1 MAAGGGALGQWAVAA
16 RQRGRVQMPFP
27 GPSAWGLSRHPALTH
42 PPPTPRGW
50 LPDGS
55 GFRFL
60 HSHAWMPPQQS
71 WSLSLSEGRV
81 DRPSPLL
88 QAATEMADALSQFC
102 FLPLLGGAG
111 ASPPRPQRRQGRSPE
126 LGSLSPVPS
135 RLPVRPGR
143 GHGFGQ
149 SKLLPHQPFGAQR
162 PRTRPRGWRGRS
174 VASHRL
180 PPLLPQRPRPLRSR
194 AWGAQGP
201 PRTVAGRTAV
211 RSPGP
216 GGGSCPGGRGRA
228 PSGLGD
234 STWPRATQSPRSP
247 WGSVGGKGTGCLNE
261 MKEHSREAHTH
272 AHTCAHAD
280 GKPQGRRV
288 QGDKQG
294 QDGPAPGQLLSP
306 GLPVAPGWPARV
318 GPGQASPVT
327 WTLPTARPT
336 SSPAWH
342 MSFVTPVTVLPSSSL
357 NLAHN
362 GRVCSAWG
370 DFHYK
375 TFDGAVFRF
384 PGLCNY
390 VFSAHCGAS
399 YEDFNVQLR
408 RGLAGSKPTV
418 THIVLKAPGLVL
430 EMSNGSI
437 LVDGQR
443 EELPYSRAGLLVE
456 RSSEYVKVGVRLVLT
471 LLWDGEDSVLLEL
484 DPKYANQT
492 CGLCGDFNGLPAF
505 NEFYAHNARLSPLQ
519 FGNLQK
525 LDGPTEQCPDAQ
537 PKPASNC
544 TDEVSAPVPR
554 HGHGRAEVG
563 ARPGG
568 PDKTGPGPGRG
579 WEPRIGNLPRRLG
592 GEDPPAD
599 VAWKTWDPQS
609 GGALGREDVR
619 QGAPLSPRATCH
631 APSLIRPLG
640 RVCTYPGLTLVRRVL
655 AAWAGTAQGRG
666 APRAKAAAPTAGP
679 RCTVLGRSGRGRRGL
694 QGWEELVGRKGS
706 VHTHMAAPLLYHQEG
721 VCRRTLLGPAFAEC
735 NALVDASAYLAACA
749 HDLCR
754 CPTCPCATFAEYSR
768 QCAHAGGHPQNWR
781 GPDLCPRTCPLNM
794 EHEECGSPCVDTCSN
809 PQRSQLCEDHCV
821 DSCFCPPG
829 RCHLP
834 APRPQL
840 AAQTHSYTRGSPEPR
855 QGDTGRRSAEAGGP
869 AVRSP
874 GAQEGN
880 QGTGAWGGLPT
891 AEGLRAEAVAW
902 FGAHFTG
909 GSLSPRLGLL
919 GVPPVPQFPHLRSP
933 PPPGTVLDDVT
944 HSGCLPLEQ
953 CPCTHGGR
961 TYAPGGSFTTSCSSC
976 SCSGGLWQ
984 CQSLPCP
991 GTCSV
996 QGGAHIST
1004 YDEKLYD
1011 LHGDCS
1017 YVLSK
1022 TCADNTFTVL
1032 AELRQCG
1039 LTDNENCL
1047 RAVTLHLDGGDTVIR
1062 IQADGGVFMNSIYTQ
1077 LPVSAASITIFRPS
1091 SFFLVAQAGAG
1102 LQLQVQLVP
1111 LMQVF
1116 VRLDPAYRGQTCGL
1130 CGNFNQNQAD
1140 DFTALSGVVEG
1151 TGAAFANTWKTQAA
1165 CPNVRNSFEDPCSL
1179 SVENENY
1186 ARHWCSRLTDP
1197 AGALSPCH
1205 SVVNPEPFHS
1215 NCMFDTCNCE
1225 RSEDC
1230 LCAALSS
1237 YVRACA
1243 AKGVLLRGWRDGVCA
1258 KYMSSCPKSQSYAYV
1273 VDTCP
1278 PTCRALSEVD
1288 VTCSVSFVPVDGCTC
1303 AEGTFLDDAGACVPA
1318 RECPCYLRGTAVAP
1332 GEVVH
1337 DNGAV
1342 CSCANGKLSCLG
1354 AALPRSAGC
1363 VAPMVYLDCRNT
1375 SAGAP
1380 GAECLRSCHSLDVDC
1395 FSTHCVSGCVCPP
1408 GLVSDGAGGCVAE
1421 EDCPCVHNEASYRP
1435 GDTIRV
1441 DCNTCTCRNRRWEC
1455 SHQPCLGTCVAY
1467 GDGHFITFDG
1477 ERYSFGGSC
1486 EYTLA
1491 QDYCG
1496 GNATNGT
1503 FRIVTEN
1510 VPCGTTGVTCSK
1522 AIKLFVESYELILRE
1537 GSFTVVERGPGGDP
1551 PYKTRYMGNF
1561 LVIETRGGMAV
1572 SWDRK
1577 TSVFVRLRQ
1586 DYKGRVCG
1594 LCGNF
1599 DDNAVNDFTT
1609 RSQSLAGNA
1618 LEFGNSW
1625 KFSPS
1630 CPDALAP
1637 KDPCAANPYR
1647 KSWAQKQCS
1656 IINGPTFAACR
1667 SQVDSTKYY
1676 EACVSDACACDSG
1689 GDCECFC
1696 TAVAAYAQACRD
1708 AGLCVSWRTP
1718 DVCPLFCDY
1727 YNPHGECEWHYQPC
1741 GAPCLR
1747 TCRNPSGRCLVDLPS
1762 LEGCYPEC
1770 PPSKPF
1776 FSEDQMRCV
1785 AQCGCYDEDGRY
1797 YDIGWRVPVSE
1808 NCQSCNCT
1816 AAGVQCAHSLAACTC
1831 TYEGRTYGYHDVIY
1845 NTTDGLGG
1853 CLSAICGDNGT
1864 IVRRAVECPGTPSSA
1879 PFTFTTVPTPLP
1891 TTGPVPSLSTVCVRE
1906 VCRWSAWYDSG
1917 RPEPGE
1923 EGGDFETLER
1933 LWRKGYQVCSAP
1945 ADIECRAEG
1954 LPHTPLRELGQ
1965 KVVCDRTRGLTC
1977 ANREQSPPLC
1987 LNYELRVLCCDY
1999 VPCGPSPAPG
2009 TSPRPS
2015 LGTTT
2020 EPPSTQTRATEGTT
2034 PQTVPGSP
2042 STAALTSQTR
2052 PSPPTVTVT
2061 PSAGSPGPSAT
2072 TCQPR
2077 CQWTQWFDEDYPKSE
2092 RAGGDIESY
2101 DKIRGAGRDICE
2113 RPQDI
2118 QCQAENFPNWTL
2130 EQVGQK
2136 VHCNVRFGLVCW
2148 NHEQDGIF
2156 KMCYNYKIR
2165 VLCCSSEHCRGH
2177 TSALPPATTPGTA
2190 TTVSRAWSS
2199 KPQPRSSPG
2208 VTWTPPASTTAV
2220 TVLSKGP
2227 TSPIYTA
2234 PPGSTRPT
2242 SPGGATSI
2250 LPSRPTQAGSTGA
2263 TGRRGP
2269 SQSPTPAP
2277 TTQTSTAH
2285 LTGTASTKEP
2295 VTTGLGLTTRP
2306 SQPPTSYT
2314 ETSTLRPET
2323 PPSTSAGTATS
2334 QGTTGCQPRCEW
2346 TEWFDV
2352 DYPISGVAG
2361 GDIETLENIRAAGGK
2376 LCEAPVK
2383 IECRAENYPEV
2394 SIDQIGQVLIC
2405 SLETGL
2411 ICRNK
2416 DQVGRFNMCFNYNLR
2431 VLCCDDYRHCPSTAV
2446 PTGPSTPATTSMAT
2460 TIPAT
2465 SSMGTTI
2472 PATTSTGTTSTAT
2485 TSTGTTA
2492 KGTTSLSATIS
2503 LGTTSPSTTSLATRS
2518 SSVTRPSTTATT
2530 SPPIT
2535 QRVISTTQRNL
2546 NFSVPGPSTLPA
2558 STTSPF
2564 HTTGKPTSGTLTT
2577 STRPPLTSTPHT
2589 APLLTSSSGRTTGTT
2604 LPSSRPTPSKG
2615 CAPRCAWTD
2624 WFDEDYPIPGP
2635 DGGDFETYAVIR
2647 AAGHTFCEHPQD
2659 IQCRSEKKPDKP
2671 LEAVGQVVYC
2681 DVRFGLVCRNRDQLG
2696 PVKYCDNFHMRLLCC
2711 DDYSHCASTPTAT
2724 GSTATPSSATTSLAT
2739 SSSTSTSSG
2748 ITSTATTSSA
2758 TSTATSSPATTSSA
2772 TSSSASTSSGIT
2784 STATTS
2790 SATSTATSSPA
2801 TTSSATSSSAST
2813 SSGITSTATTSSA
2826 TSTATTSPATS
2837 SSASTSSGITST
2849 ATTSSATST
2858 ATSSPATSSST
2869 STSSGITSTM
2879 TTSSA
2884 TSSPATTSPAT
2895 SSSASTSSGI
2905 TSMAT
2910 TSSATSTATT
2920 SPATTST
2927 GTTSTGSISPATT
2940 SMGTTSTGS
2949 ISIATIS
2956 MGTTS
2961 TATTS
2966 LGTTSPSTT
2975 SLATT
2980 SSLVTGPST
2989 TATTFPWIT
2998 KTVNVSTTKRGFTFS
3013 VPSPSAPLV
3022 STTSPF
3028 HTTGQLTS
3036 GTLTTSTR
3044 PPLTSTP
3051 HTAPLLT
3058 SSSGHTVG
3066 TTLPSSRPTPSKGC
3080 VPQCAWTEWYDVDS
3094 PIPGPDG
3101 GDFETYAVIRAA
3113 GHTFCEHPQ
3122 DIECRSEKEPDKPLE
3137 AVGQVVYC
3145 DVRFGL
3151 VCRNRD
3157 QVGQFKLCLNYL
3169 IRVFCCNYSHCLS
3182 TPSTTTASS
3191 LGTSPTWA
3199 TTLSPST
3206 TALSLPTPNPR
3217 DRSTTS
3223 TAVPTSCQPACHWTD
3238 WLDSDQPQPGRF
3250 GGDIETYYHIMDAGG
3265 QLCLEPTAIE
3275 CEAVL
3280 FPGVSLGLLGQVVR
3294 CDVRYGLI
3302 CRNHRQKSGQTCLNY
3317 HIRVRCCDY
3326 SHCASTT
3333 SALPSSTP
3341 VPTPHSTLSTPST
3354 LWSSVGPRP
3363 STTAT
3368 TSLATTSSVTTSS
3381 GTSSSA
3387 TTSRATS
3394 SFTSTSSGITS
3405 MATTS
3410 SATTSPANTSSGT
3423 ISTGTTS
3430 PVTTSSG
3437 TTSTGTTSPVTTS
3450 SGTTSTGTTSTTSLA
3465 TTSSATN
3472 SPATSSS
3479 TSTSS
3484 ATTSPATTSKGT
3496 TSTGSTSIA
3505 TTSTSTTSRG
3515 TTSTGTTSSATTS
3528 LATSSVATT
3537 STGTTS
3543 TATTSPGSTST
3554 GTTFSATTST
3564 VTPSSA
3570 TTSLATTSSATTSLA
3585 STSTATTSSG
3595 TISTGTTSLATTS
3608 PATSSSASSSSGI
3621 TSTVTTSF
3629 ATSTTT
3635 SSPATTSSATASLA
3649 TSTSPGITSTATT
3662 SSAATSPATTSS
3674 GTISTGTNSPAT
3686 TSPVATSLSTT
3697 SSGTI
3702 STGTTSL
3709 PTTSSAI
3716 TKSVKV
3722 STTQTGTTSL
3732 ATTSLATTS
3741 SATNSPATSSSTS
3754 TSSATTSP
3762 ATSSSTRTTSTGTTS
3777 PVTTSSGTTSTGTT
3791 SPVTTSSGT
3800 TSTGTT
3806 SSATNSPATTSMGT
3820 TSATTTPTVNTS
3832 TATTSSATISTAT
3845 TFSATTST
3853 ETTSSATTSP
3863 ATASRGTTSTG
3874 SISIATTSTGTTSS
3888 GTTSMGTTS
3897 SATTSSVATT
3907 YSGSTSIA
3915 TTSTGTTSAA
3925 TTFPGSTSLATTSLA
3940 TSSFTSTSTGISTAT
3955 VSSVTST
3962 AATSSGT
3969 ISTGTNSP
3977 ATSLATTSSGTI
3989 SPGSTSTVTTSSA
4002 TTSLP
4007 TTSSAITKSV
4017 KVSTTQ
4023 TGTTSLA
4030 TTSSATNSPATSSS
4044 TSTSSATT
4052 SPATTSKGTTS
4063 TGSTSIATTSTGT
4076 TSTATTSPGSTST
4089 VTTSSATTS
4098 LATRS
4103 FTSTPTVI
4111 TSTATMSSVT
4121 STATTSSGTISRGTN
4136 SPATTSPVAT
4146 SLATTSSGT
4155 ISTGTTSLPTTSS
4168 AITKSVKVSTTQTGT
4183 TSLATTSSKTG
4194 HKPSLAS
4201 NLPVAQATSFSQPNS
4216 PATSSSTST
4225 SSATTS
4231 PATTSKGTTSTGS
4244 TSITTTS
4251 TGTTSRGTTSTGTTS
4266 SAPTSLATSSV
4277 ATTYSGTTSMTT
4289 TSTGATSTATTSP
4302 GSTSTGTT
4310 SSATTSPATSS
4321 FTSTS
4326 SGITSTITTSSATS
4340 KATTSPATIS
4350 LATTSTATTSSGT
4363 TSRGTTSSATTSR
4376 GTIST
4381 GSTSIATIST
4391 GTTSSA
4397 TISPVTT
4404 SLATSSFTSTSSGI
4418 TSTITTSSATTS
4430 PTTTSLATTSTATT
4444 SSGTT
4449 SKGTTSSATTSSAT
4463 SVATTYSGTTSIATT
4478 STGTTSSATT
4488 SPVTTSSATTS
4499 PATSSSASSSSGI
4512 TSMAITSSA
4521 TSTATTSSATNS
4533 PATTS
4538 FTSTSSGITSTTT
4551 TSSATTSPANTSS
4564 GTISTRTNF
4573 PATTSPVTTSL
4584 ATTSSGTI
4592 STGITSLPTTSSA
4605 ITKSIKVSTTQTGTT
4620 SLATTSSA
4628 TTSPATTSSG
4638 ITSTATTSSATST
4651 ATTSSAT
4658 TSPATTFLATT
4669 SPVTSFSSTTS
4680 TGTTSSATTSPATTS
4695 SASTSSGITSTATR
4709 SSATSTVTTAP
4720 ATTSSSTISTGTN
4733 SPATTSPVATSLAT
4747 TSLATSSFTS
4757 TSSGVTSMTTKS
4769 SATTSPATTS
4779 TATTSSGT
4787 TSRGTTSSATT
4798 SRGTIST
4805 GSTSIA
4811 TISTGTTSTANIPR
4825 IKTSTATTSLA
4836 TTSTATSFSVTTSI
4850 GTTSSATNSPATIS
4864 TGTTSTATTPTVNTS
4879 TATTSAATSSTA
4891 TTFSVTTSIRT
4902 TSSVATSSATT
4913 YSGITST
4920 ATTSPDTT
4928 SMGTTSLGTT
4938 STGTTSPA
4946 TTSQATTSRGTT
4958 STGSTSIATTSIGTT
4973 SSTSNSP
4980 ATSSSAS
4987 TSSGI
4992 TSTVITSSATST
5004 ATASPATTSLA
5015 TTSPGTTS
5023 SGTTSLA
5030 SNSVGTTSIGS
5041 TSIATTSTSTT
5052 KMRTTSPATTSN
5064 GTTSTGATSIVTTS
5078 TATTSLAT
5086 SSSSST
5092 SSGITSTAIMSSA
5105 TSTAT
5110 TSPATTST
5118 GTTSTGSTSVAT
5130 TSTGTTS
5137 TETTS
5142 PGTISTGTTSLA
5154 TTSIGTTSAAITS
5167 TATTSPATSSSASTS
5182 SGIISTAMSSTTA
5195 TATTFPATTYTATTF
5210 SVTTSTE
5217 TTSSATTSPATT
5229 SPATTSKGTI
5239 STSSTSTATTST
5251 GKTSLATTSP
5261 ATSSSAS
5268 TSSGITSIAI
5278 TSPATTSTGTTS
5290 TGSTSIVTISPGT
5303 TSTET
5308 TSRGTT
5314 SAGTTSLA
5322 ITSIGTISTA
5332 TTPSGT
5338 TATGT
5343 TFTATSSPAT
5353 TSTATT
5359 SPATSSSASTSSA
5372 ITSTVTTSSATS
5384 TATTSTATTSMGTTS
5399 TGTTSIGTTS
5409 IGSTSIATTS
5419 PATTSM
5425 GTTSPSIT
5433 SMGTTST
5440 ATTFSVT
5447 SSTGTTF
5454 SATTS
5459 PSTTSRGTTFT
5470 GSTSIATTSTATTS
5484 PATNSRGTTFT
5495 GSTST
5500 ATTSPAT
5507 TSRGTTSTGSTSIA
5521 TTSTATTSP
5530 STTSRGTTFTGSTSI
5545 ATTSTATT
5553 SPATTSPA
5561 TNSRGTTFTGS
5572 TSTATTSPAT
5582 TSRGTISTA
5591 TTSLATTSTAT
5602 TSSGTTSTGTTS
5614 PATTSSATTSPG
5626 TTFMGTTSTATTSLG
5641 TTSPSTT
5648 SLATRSSSVTRPS
5661 TTATTSPPIT
5671 QRVISTTQRN
5681 LNFSVPSPSNLP
5693 ASTTSL
5699 FHTTGK
5705 PTSGTLTTST
5715 RPPLTSTP
5723 HTAPLLTSSSG
5734 RTTGTT
5740 LPSSRPTPSKGC
5752 APRCAWTDWFDEDY
5766 PIPGPDG
5773 GDFETYAVIRAA
5785 GHTFCEHPQDIQ
5797 CRSEK
5802 KPDKPLEAVGQVVY
5816 CDVRFGL
5823 VCRNRDQ
5830 LGPVKYCDNF
5840 HMRLLC
5846 CDDYSHCASTPT
5858 ATGSTATPSSAPWT
5872 THTAVV
5878 SPSSLPASSTS
5889 TRSTSVITTLRP
5901 TSSPSSSFSQTPCF
5915 CQAFGQLFSPGDVI
5929 YNKTDRAGCE
5939 FYAVCTEHCDIERF
5953 QGHCPTSPPPAP
5965 STPLPPT
5972 SPPPGC
5978 DNAIPPRQVN
5988 ESWTLENCMVA
5999 RCEGDNHIV
6008 LLPPKPVANV
6018 TCVNGQQPLKVWNQ
6032 SQPCDFHYECECSC
6046 SGWGDSHYL
6055 TFDGTS
6061 YSFLDNC
6068 TYVLVREIHPRHG
6081 NLTVLLYSHYCG
6093 PSAPASAT
6101 GCPRA
6106 LSIHYESMD
6115 IVLTTTTV
6123 RGKEES
6129 LILFG
6134 RVRVT
6139 RGFTKRGVSVSLT
6152 GAGTMGVD
6160 IPAIGASIT
6169 FDGHSFQVRLS
6180 YSLFGNNTEGQ
6191 CGTCTNNQKD
6201 DCRRPDGTIAPTC
6214 KDMAKSWLVP
6224 DDSPDGCWAP
6234 TGAPP
6239 TASPM
6244 SPTPHRP
6251 TPTQCPPEPL
6261 CELLLSPVFAECHG
6275 LVPPGPF
6282 VNACISDGCRS
6293 SHPGVPC
6300 QSLEAYAALCRAHG
6314 VCSDWRNAT
6323 GGLCDLPCPP
6333 AQVYK
6338 PCGPVQPESCD
6349 SRSQSPVSGGL
6360 AEGCFCPDG
6369 QILFNT
6375 LKDICVHTCA
6385 CVGPDGLP
6393 KLPGE
6398 RWVSQCQDCVCD
6410 EGSVSVQC
6418 EPKRCEPQA
6427 QPPTCDGAGVVAVTR
6442 PRADEPCCPE
6452 TVCVCNTTT
6461 CPPPSPPT
6469 CGPGQVPTRTQEEG
6483 QCCPTFVCTPKLCT
6497 YNGTHYGVGTTFP
6510 GVVPCHTC
6518 TCLSADP
6525 QDPTVQCE
6533 EDACNTTCPQGFEYV
6548 SVAGQCC
6555 GECEQHAC
6563 LTPDGQLVQP
6573 NGTWVN
6579 SQVDNCTEYRC
6590 EVENGQHVLIPQPS
6604 PCPDVISCRGT
6615 LRKTGCCYSCEEVDS
6630 CQVHVNTTVLRH
6642 GDCETE
6648 GVVNITFCEGSCPGA
6663 SKYSAEAQAMEHQCT
6678 CCQESRVHAETVSMR
6693 CPDGTAIVHTYT
6705 HVDECGCEPSCV
6717 PLPTAPTDAPVLPV

>member
-1 MAAGGGALGQWAVAA
+1 MGTRGACWALPWALTALLVARQAEQGALAWWVAG
-16 RQRGRVQMPFP
+16 RGA
-27 GPSAWGLSRHPALTH
+27 GWAWGR
-42 PPPTPRGW
+42 RG
-50 LPDGS
+50 
-55 GFRFL
+55 
-60 HSHAWMPPQQS
+60 
-71 WSLSLSEGRV
+71 
-81 DRPSPLL
+81 
-88 QAATEMADALSQFC
+88 
-102 FLPLLGGAG
+102 
-111 ASPPRPQRRQGRSPE
+111 RRQGP
-126 LGSLSPVPS
+126 LHA
-135 RLPVRPGR
+135 LP
-143 GHGFGQ
+143 
-149 SKLLPHQPFGAQR
+149 A
-162 PRTRPRGWRGRS
+162 
-174 VASHRL
+174 A
-180 PPLLPQRPRPLRSR
+180 
-194 AWGAQGP
+194 
-201 PRTVAGRTAV
+201 
-211 RSPGP
+211 
-216 GGGSCPGGRGRA
+216 
-228 PSGLGD
+228 
-234 STWPRATQSPRSP
+234 
-247 WGSVGGKGTGCLNE
+247 
-261 MKEHSREAHTH
+261 
-272 AHTCAHAD
+272 
-280 GKPQGRRV
+280 
-288 QGDKQG
+288 
-294 QDGPAPGQLLSP
+294 
-306 GLPVAPGWPARV
+306 
-318 GPGQASPVT
+318 
-327 WTLPTARPT
+327 
-336 SSPAWH
+336 
-342 MSFVTPVTVLPSSSL
+342 L

-544 TDEVSAPVPR
+544 TDE
-554 HGHGRAEVG
+554 
-563 ARPGG
+563 
-568 PDKTGPGPGRG
+568 
-579 WEPRIGNLPRRLG
+579 
-592 GEDPPAD
+592 
-599 VAWKTWDPQS
+599 
-609 GGALGREDVR
+609 
-619 QGAPLSPRATCH
+619 
-631 APSLIRPLG
+631 
-640 RVCTYPGLTLVRRVL
+640 
-655 AAWAGTAQGRG
+655 
-666 APRAKAAAPTAGP
+666 
-679 RCTVLGRSGRGRRGL
+679 
-694 QGWEELVGRKGS
+694 
-706 VHTHMAAPLLYHQEG
+706 EG

-821 DSCFCPPG
+821 DSCFC
-829 RCHLP
+829 
-834 APRPQL
+834 
-840 AAQTHSYTRGSPEPR
+840 
-855 QGDTGRRSAEAGGP
+855 
-869 AVRSP
+869 
-874 GAQEGN
+874 
-880 QGTGAWGGLPT
+880 
-891 AEGLRAEAVAW
+891 
-902 FGAHFTG
+902 
-909 GSLSPRLGLL
+909 
-919 GVPPVPQFPHLRSP
+919 
-933 PPPGTVLDDVT
+933 PPGTVLDDVT

-1879 PFTFTTVPTPLP
+1879 PFTFTTVPT
-1891 TTGPVPSLSTVCVRE
+1891 LSTVCVRE

-3341 VPTPHSTLSTPST
+3341 VPTPHSTLSTPT
-3354 LWSSVGPRP
+3354 
-3363 STTAT
+3363 
-3368 TSLATTSSVTTSS
+3368 
-3381 GTSSSA
+3381 
-3387 TTSRATS
+3387 
-3394 SFTSTSSGITS
+3394 
-3405 MATTS
+3405 
-3410 SATTSPANTSSGT
+3410 
-3423 ISTGTTS
+3423 
-3430 PVTTSSG
+3430 
-3437 TTSTGTTSPVTTS
+3437 
-3450 SGTTSTGTTSTTSLA
+3450 
-3465 TTSSATN
+3465 
-3472 SPATSSS
+3472 
-3479 TSTSS
+3479 
-3484 ATTSPATTSKGT
+3484 
-3496 TSTGSTSIA
+3496 
-3505 TTSTSTTSRG
+3505 
-3515 TTSTGTTSSATTS
+3515 
-3528 LATSSVATT
+3528 
-3537 STGTTS
+3537 
-3543 TATTSPGSTST
+3543 
-3554 GTTFSATTST
+3554 
-3564 VTPSSA
+3564 
-3570 TTSLATTSSATTSLA
+3570 
-3585 STSTATTSSG
+3585 
-3595 TISTGTTSLATTS
+3595 
-3608 PATSSSASSSSGI
+3608 
-3621 TSTVTTSF
+3621 
-3629 ATSTTT
+3629 
-3635 SSPATTSSATASLA
+3635 
-3649 TSTSPGITSTATT
+3649 
-3662 SSAATSPATTSS
+3662 
-3674 GTISTGTNSPAT
+3674 
-3686 TSPVATSLSTT
+3686 
-3697 SSGTI
+3697 
-3702 STGTTSL
+3702 
-3709 PTTSSAI
+3709 
-3716 TKSVKV
+3716 
-3722 STTQTGTTSL
+3722 
-3732 ATTSLATTS
+3732 
-3741 SATNSPATSSSTS
+3741 
-3754 TSSATTSP
+3754 
-3762 ATSSSTRTTSTGTTS
+3762 
-3777 PVTTSSGTTSTGTT
+3777 
-3791 SPVTTSSGT
+3791 
-3800 TSTGTT
+3800 
-3806 SSATNSPATTSMGT
+3806 
-3820 TSATTTPTVNTS
+3820 
-3832 TATTSSATISTAT
+3832 
-3845 TFSATTST
+3845 
-3853 ETTSSATTSP
+3853 
-3863 ATASRGTTSTG
+3863 
-3874 SISIATTSTGTTSS
+3874 
-3888 GTTSMGTTS
+3888 
-3897 SATTSSVATT
+3897 
-3907 YSGSTSIA
+3907 
-3915 TTSTGTTSAA
+3915 
-3925 TTFPGSTSLATTSLA
+3925 
-3940 TSSFTSTSTGISTAT
+3940 
-3955 VSSVTST
+3955 
-3962 AATSSGT
+3962 
-3969 ISTGTNSP
+3969 
-3977 ATSLATTSSGTI
+3977 
-3989 SPGSTSTVTTSSA
+3989 
-4002 TTSLP
+4002 
-4007 TTSSAITKSV
+4007 
-4017 KVSTTQ
+4017 
-4023 TGTTSLA
+4023 
-4030 TTSSATNSPATSSS
+4030 
-4044 TSTSSATT
+4044 
-4052 SPATTSKGTTS
+4052 
-4063 TGSTSIATTSTGT
+4063 
-4076 TSTATTSPGSTST
+4076 
-4089 VTTSSATTS
+4089 
-4098 LATRS
+4098 
-4103 FTSTPTVI
+4103 
-4111 TSTATMSSVT
+4111 
-4121 STATTSSGTISRGTN
+4121 
-4136 SPATTSPVAT
+4136 
-4146 SLATTSSGT
+4146 
-4155 ISTGTTSLPTTSS
+4155 
-4168 AITKSVKVSTTQTGT
+4168 
-4183 TSLATTSSKTG
+4183 
-4194 HKPSLAS
+4194 
-4201 NLPVAQATSFSQPNS
+4201 
-4216 PATSSSTST
+4216 
-4225 SSATTS
+4225 
-4231 PATTSKGTTSTGS
+4231 
-4244 TSITTTS
+4244 
-4251 TGTTSRGTTSTGTTS
+4251 
-4266 SAPTSLATSSV
+4266 
-4277 ATTYSGTTSMTT
+4277 
-4289 TSTGATSTATTSP
+4289 
-4302 GSTSTGTT
+4302 
-4310 SSATTSPATSS
+4310 
-4321 FTSTS
+4321 
-4326 SGITSTITTSSATS
+4326 
-4340 KATTSPATIS
+4340 
-4350 LATTSTATTSSGT
+4350 
-4363 TSRGTTSSATTSR
+4363 
-4376 GTIST
+4376 
-4381 GSTSIATIST
+4381 
-4391 GTTSSA
+4391 
-4397 TISPVTT
+4397 
-4404 SLATSSFTSTSSGI
+4404 
-4418 TSTITTSSATTS
+4418 
-4430 PTTTSLATTSTATT
+4430 
-4444 SSGTT
+4444 
-4449 SKGTTSSATTSSAT
+4449 
-4463 SVATTYSGTTSIATT
+4463 
-4478 STGTTSSATT
+4478 
-4488 SPVTTSSATTS
+4488 
-4499 PATSSSASSSSGI
+4499 
-4512 TSMAITSSA
+4512 
-4521 TSTATTSSATNS
+4521 
-4533 PATTS
+4533 
-4538 FTSTSSGITSTTT
+4538 
-4551 TSSATTSPANTSS
+4551 
-4564 GTISTRTNF
+4564 
-4573 PATTSPVTTSL
+4573 
-4584 ATTSSGTI
+4584 
-4592 STGITSLPTTSSA
+4592 
-4605 ITKSIKVSTTQTGTT
+4605 
-4620 SLATTSSA
+4620 
-4628 TTSPATTSSG
+4628 
-4638 ITSTATTSSATST
+4638 
-4651 ATTSSAT
+4651 
-4658 TSPATTFLATT
+4658 
-4669 SPVTSFSSTTS
+4669 
-4680 TGTTSSATTSPATTS
+4680 
-4695 SASTSSGITSTATR
+4695 
-4709 SSATSTVTTAP
+4709 
-4720 ATTSSSTISTGTN
+4720 
-4733 SPATTSPVATSLAT
+4733 
-4747 TSLATSSFTS
+4747 
-4757 TSSGVTSMTTKS
+4757 
-4769 SATTSPATTS
+4769 
-4779 TATTSSGT
+4779 
-4787 TSRGTTSSATT
+4787 
-4798 SRGTIST
+4798 
-4805 GSTSIA
+4805 
-4811 TISTGTTSTANIPR
+4811 
-4825 IKTSTATTSLA
+4825 
-4836 TTSTATSFSVTTSI
+4836 
-4850 GTTSSATNSPATIS
+4850 
-4864 TGTTSTATTPTVNTS
+4864 
-4879 TATTSAATSSTA
+4879 
-4891 TTFSVTTSIRT
+4891 
-4902 TSSVATSSATT
+4902 
-4913 YSGITST
+4913 
-4920 ATTSPDTT
+4920 
-4928 SMGTTSLGTT
+4928 
-4938 STGTTSPA
+4938 
-4946 TTSQATTSRGTT
+4946 
-4958 STGSTSIATTSIGTT
+4958 TTSIGTT

-5064 GTTSTGATSIVTTS
+5064 ATSIVTTS

-5261 ATSSSAS
+5261 ATSSSA
-5268 TSSGITSIAI
+5268 TI
-5278 TSPATTSTGTTS
+5278 TSPATTST
-5290 TGSTSIVTISPGT
+5290 GT

-5322 ITSIGTISTA
+5322 ITSI
-5332 TTPSGT
+5332 
-5338 TATGT
+5338 GT

-5440 ATTFSVT
+5440 ATTFS
-5447 SSTGTTF
+5447 
-5454 SATTS
+5454 
-5459 PSTTSRGTTFT
+5459 
-5470 GSTSIATTSTATTS
+5470 
-5484 PATNSRGTTFT
+5484 
-5495 GSTST
+5495 
-5500 ATTSPAT
+5500 
-5507 TSRGTTSTGSTSIA
+5507 
-5521 TTSTATTSP
+5521 
-5530 STTSRGTTFTGSTSI
+5530 
-5545 ATTSTATT
+5545 
-5553 SPATTSPA
+5553 
-5561 TNSRGTTFTGS
+5561 
-5572 TSTATTSPAT
+5572 
-5582 TSRGTISTA
+5582 
-5591 TTSLATTSTAT
+5591 
-5602 TSSGTTSTGTTS
+5602 
-5614 PATTSSATTSPG
+5614 
-5626 TTFMGTTSTATTSLG
+5626 
-5641 TTSPSTT
+5641 
-5648 SLATRSSSVTRPS
+5648 
-5661 TTATTSPPIT
+5661 
-5671 QRVISTTQRN
+5671 RN

-5915 CQAFGQLFSPGDVI
+5915 CQAFGQLFSPGESIPRQLGLPWSLWLSPTAAISLRPVPGPTCDTCSLRPQLCLCCPQGSTGWSLDVATSRMVLSLPGDVI

-6261 CELLLSPVFAECHG
+6261 LFPVGRQCHG